1 MKSTILGGHQKSYV
15 TFNRINY
22 RDGSRISSM
31 LAADRACLDFC
42 DQFWTLSQAG
52 RTERGGTVRWTR
64 SHVTGG
70 RAAGGARPRPVLES
84 TELPHPWLSTR
95 TLLSLGGH
103 VQMSGDT
110 FGCHSWVGAAGIAC
124 AEARDGVGIPQCTA
138 RLPPQNRHSQNV
150 LGLGS
155 RHFSA

>member
-1 MKSTILGGHQKSYV
+1 
-15 TFNRINY
+15 
-22 RDGSRISSM
+22 M
-31 LAADRACLDFC
+31 LAADRTCLDFC

-84 TELPHPWLSTR
+84 TGLPHPWLSTR

-124 AEARDGVGIPQCTA
+124 AKRGQGWGRHPTMHSTAPATESSRPECPGRGIQTLLSLSRFRCDPQ
-138 RLPPQNRHSQNV
+138 
-150 LGLGS
+150 
-155 RHFSA
+155 